1 MTRPLLISDCDEVL
15 LHMVAPFKAW
25 LEEDHGV
32 QFNLEGNNFATA
44 LRWASSGTV
53 LSQDEVWNFLG
64 RFFDTEMYRQKP
76 IEGAVE
82 AINRLSHEADIVILT
97 NLKDDRKKKRTEQ
110 LAEFGIHAE
119 VFTNQ
124 GPKGPALQGILDKF
138 QPPKAIFIDDL
149 PQHHQSASEEVPSV
163 RCLHLCG
170 EPMVARHINCA
181 YKAGHAAARIDI
193 WKEALPWLL
202 GELKGDSYEY

>member
-1 MTRPLLISDCDEVL
+1 MYNYDPPIVDRDCEEVL

-32 QFNLEGNNFATA
+32 QFNLEGNNFATV

-82 AINRLSHEADIVILT
+82 AMNRLSHEADIVILT

-124 GPKGPALQGILDKF
+124 GPKGPTTGYFGQF
-138 QPPKAIFIDDL
+138 QPSKDF
-149 PQHHQSASEEVPSV
+149 H
-163 RCLHLCG
+163 R
-170 EPMVARHINCA
+170 
-181 YKAGHAAARIDI
+181 
-193 WKEALPWLL
+193 
-202 GELKGDSYEY
+202 